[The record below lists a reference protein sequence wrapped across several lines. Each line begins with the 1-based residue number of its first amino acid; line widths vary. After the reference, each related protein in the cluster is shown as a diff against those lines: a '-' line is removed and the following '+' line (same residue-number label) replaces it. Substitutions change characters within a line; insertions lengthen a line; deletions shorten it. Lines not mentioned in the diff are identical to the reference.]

1 MHEEFG
7 METLFFSGIII
18 FVALV
23 FDFLNGMNDAANSI
37 ATIVSTR
44 VLSPRIAVAWAAFFN
59 LIAAFGFGVG
69 VAKTIGKGV
78 VSPEII
84 SLWFV
89 LAVLIGAVS
98 WTHICTVMGLP
109 ISVSHAL
116 VGGIIGA
123 GLAKGGMKVL
133 LIPGIVKISIFI
145 FLSPLIGMGLGIIFS
160 IATAWVFKNWRP
172 GAVDRFFR
180 AGQLVSSAMFSL
192 GHGANDAQKTM
203 GIIVMVLVSAGWQ
216 SDFSVPLWV
225 ILSCHIAIAMGTLIG
240 GWKVVKTMGMR
251 VTKLKPMDGFCAETA
266 AAASIIGNS
275 FAGIPVSTTH
285 TITGGIIGVGSV
297 HRLTAVRW
305 GVAKNI
311 VLAWILTIP
320 GSAVVS
326 GGVYLLLSFLG
337 KG

>member
-1 MHEEFG
+1 
-7 METLFFSGIII
+7 MEMIIFAVGIIFI
-18 FVALV
+18 ALV

-44 VLSPRIAVAWAAFFN
+44 VLSPRLAVAWAAFFN
-59 LIAAFGFGVG
+59 MVAAFGFGVG

-78 VSPEII
+78 VSSDMI

-89 LAVLIGAVS
+89 LAVLAGAVS
-98 WTHICTVMGLP
+98 WTHVCTLMGLP

-123 GLAKGGMKVL
+123 GIVKGGFQVL
-133 LIPGIVKISIFI
+133 ILSGIVKIGLFI
-145 FLSPLIGMGLGIIFS
+145 ILSPLVGMTLGIFFS
-160 IATAWVFKNWRP
+160 IATAWIFRKWAP

-180 AGQLVSSAMFSL
+180 VGQLLSSAMFSL

-203 GIIVMVLVSAGWQ
+203 GIIVMVLVAVGWQ
-216 SDFSVPLWV
+216 QDFSVPVWV
-225 ILSCHIAIAMGTLIG
+225 IFSCHFAIAMGTLLG
-240 GWKVVKTMGMR
+240 GWRVVRTMGMR
-251 VTKLKPMDGFCAETA
+251 VTKLMPVDGCCAEMA

-285 TITGGIIGVGSV
+285 TITGGIIGVGSA

-305 GVAKNI
+305 GVAGNI
-311 VLAWILTIP
+311 VIAWVLTIP
-320 GSAVVS
+320 GSALVA
-326 GGVYLLLSFLG
+326 GIMYALMRFLG
-337 KG
+337 AA